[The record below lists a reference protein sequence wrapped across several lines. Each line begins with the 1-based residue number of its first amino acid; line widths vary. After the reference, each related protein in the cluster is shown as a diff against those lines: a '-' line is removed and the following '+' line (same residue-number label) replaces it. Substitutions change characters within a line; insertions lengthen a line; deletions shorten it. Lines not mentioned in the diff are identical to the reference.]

1 MGAMVFDLPRYLP
14 SYVSKSGWLKA
25 RNRTDLLTMPQGQP
39 SVTCTDESSSDLHAC
54 HVFPRLG
61 KHLMRA
67 ALKQWPINF
76 DNTPF
81 SEDKSPHISFVIPHR
96 GMERL
101 PQLIAT
107 IHSVRAQREVNV
119 ECLVVE
125 QDQDT
130 IITGLPAG
138 VRHIHLPDPSGA
150 TAWQKSWA
158 FNTGIREAAADIVV
172 CHDGDILVPADY
184 GRQIA
189 HHMSNG
195 SDVVHL
201 QRFLFC
207 LDENTTSVVLH
218 GAYDDLLATPERVRQ
233 NWQGGTLA
241 IRKSCYH
248 QIGGFD
254 ERFRDWS
261 GEDREFYDRCRTLNG
276 CRRGYLPFVHLWHPE
291 QSAKHST
298 DREQNLAFT
307 HKVFQT
313 PREQRIQQ
321 LKSVAP
327 IDGFPPMKRPVI

>member
-1 MGAMVFDLPRYLP
+1 MGTILFDLPRYLP
-14 SYVSKSGWLKA
+14 SYVANSGWLKA
-25 RNRTDLLTMPQGQP
+25 RNRSDTLTMQHGQP
-39 SVTCTDESSSDLHAC
+39 GVACTNASSSDLHAC

-67 ALKQWPINF
+67 ALKQWPIRF
-76 DNTPF
+76 DDIPF
-81 SEDKSPHISFVIPHR
+81 AEDNSPHITFVIPHR
-96 GMERL
+96 GIERL

-107 IHSVRAQREVNV
+107 IHSIRAQREIEV

-130 IITGLPAG
+130 IISGLPAG
-138 VRHIHLPDPSGA
+138 VRHIQLPDPAGS

-158 FNTGIREAAADIVV
+158 FNTGVREARADIVV

-189 HHMSNG
+189 RHMHNG
-195 SDVVHL
+195 CDVAHL

-207 LDENTTSVVLH
+207 LTEKTTSTLLH
-218 GAYDDLLATPERVRQ
+218 GSHNDLVATPDRVRQ

-241 IRKSCYH
+241 IRKSCYN

-276 CRRGYLPFVHLWHPE
+276 CRHGYLPFVHLWHPE
-291 QSAKHST
+291 QSAKHSS
-298 DREQNLAFT
+298 DREHNLAFT
-307 HKVFQT
+307 RKVFET

-321 LKSVAP
+321 LKSLAP
-327 IDGFPPMKRPVI
+327 ID